1 MFWDK
6 VRFSNLHSVFQVD
19 KVTVRCGAII
29 TLPYNMV
36 VFCVSI
42 VTHLN
47 PGSRERFALTGAGE
61 DQPDCTDEQEGEC
74 QFRYLKV

>member
-1 MFWDK
+1 
-6 VRFSNLHSVFQVD
+6 
-19 KVTVRCGAII
+19 
-29 TLPYNMV
+29 MV
-36 VFCVSI
+36 VFCVAI